1 MQRSL
6 LAATVLTLALTSN
19 AVAQARVEK
28 NVIYGM
34 YSGLALL
41 MDVYYPAKPN
51 GVGVVYVAGSGFYA
65 PLAFTAP
72 QLKEAPSNARFGKGL
87 TDRGFTMFAINHR
100 ATPRFQYPDPVEDVQ
115 RAVRFVRA
123 NAKTYGI
130 QPDRIGAAGASS
142 GGHLVS
148 MTGVLDGKGI
158 PDDPDPVNR
167 MSSKIQAVFTLFA
180 PFDLAMQFRESR
192 GQGGPEAVALL
203 VGALITPSVAPG
215 ALEFRRLTA
224 ASPVAHVTR
233 DDPPFLMMH
242 GEADTLVPIAQSA
255 QMERVLKDTGVEAKL
270 ITVPGGGHDAN
281 FGFKDGDPRLPDY
294 VGEAARWFERH
305 LLKQ

>member
-1 MQRSL
+1 MRRPL
-6 LAATVLTLALTSN
+6 LGGIALSVLVATDAT
-19 AVAQARVEK
+19 AQARVDK

-41 MDVYYPAKPN
+41 MDVYYPAKSN
-51 GVGVVYVAGSGFYA
+51 GIGIVFVAGSGFYA
-65 PLAFTAP
+65 PIEFNATPLKDLRITAP
-72 QLKEAPSNARFGKGL
+72 IANGL
-87 TDRGFTMFAINHR
+87 TDRGFTVFAINHR

-130 QPDRIGAAGASS
+130 RPDRIGGAGESS

-148 MTGVLDGKGI
+148 MAGVLEGKGT
-158 PDDPDPVNR
+158 PDDPDPVNQVSGR
-167 MSSKIQAVFTLFA
+167 VQAIVALYA
-180 PFDLAMQFRESR
+180 PFDLLFQAENV
-192 GQGGPEAVALL
+192 GAAVGLL
-203 VGALITPSVAPG
+203 VGGRNPRSDP
-215 ALEFRRLTA
+215 EFKRFRN
-224 ASPVAHVTR
+224 ASPISHVTS

-242 GEADTLVPIAQSA
+242 GDADTTVLIGQSA
-255 QMERVLKDTGVEAKL
+255 QMEKTLKNAGVEAKF
-270 ITVPGGGHDAN
+270 IPVPGGAHGLN

-305 LLKQ
+305 LVRR